1 MQAAAYSEREM
12 NMHEATENFNHFPR
26 RQR

>member
-1 MQAAAYSEREM
+1 
-12 NMHEATENFNHFPR
+12 MHEATENFNHFPR